1 MNESIEYNECRFSSA
16 YAVASTD
23 TVTSRGAIKLQVK
36 HYAEDRKSLGVKKLQ
51 AVKQQAMTSV
61 ARILPPHLHQLL
73 AGSEENSW
81 RYRHRDASIL
91 LEVWRMKMRRT
102 AIFASIFALAL
113 CATTFFVTAR
123 GTAAQDHGM
132 KIDLS
137 GGAEVPGPG
146 DTDGAGTVG
155 LTVNAG
161 KSEICYDITVKG
173 IQAPTAAHIH
183 AGPAGSSGAVKVA
196 FKKAADGSWKGCVA
210 VDKAILDDIMKNPGN
225 YYVNVHTSEF
235 PNGAI
240 RGQLGK

>member
-1 MNESIEYNECRFSSA
+1 
-16 YAVASTD
+16 
-23 TVTSRGAIKLQVK
+23 
-36 HYAEDRKSLGVKKLQ
+36 
-51 AVKQQAMTSV
+51 
-61 ARILPPHLHQLL
+61 
-73 AGSEENSW
+73 
-81 RYRHRDASIL
+81 
-91 LEVWRMKMRRT
+91 MKMKRT
-102 AIFASIFALAL
+102 AILVSISALTLFAA
-113 CATTFFVTAR
+113 TFFVSAR
-123 GTAAQDHGM
+123 TTPTQEHAM

-155 LTVNAG
+155 LTVNSG
-161 KSEICYDITVKG
+161 KSEICYDIAVKG

-183 AGPAGSSGAVKVA
+183 AGAAGSSGAVKVP

-210 VDKAILDDIMKNPGN
+210 VDKALLDDIMKNPGN